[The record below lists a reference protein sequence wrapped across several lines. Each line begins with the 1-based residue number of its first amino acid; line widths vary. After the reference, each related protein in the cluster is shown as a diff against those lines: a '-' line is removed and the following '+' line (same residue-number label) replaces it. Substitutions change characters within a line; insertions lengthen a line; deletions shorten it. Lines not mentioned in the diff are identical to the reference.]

1 MCVFSFN
8 WLRMTKVLRCTT
20 ELPPGNR
27 QKCKDKFFLSKYCL
41 GLLLFHQCRAADEN
55 PNCHCELAWVTY
67 GLAKPLI
74 SFVNGESLHVGC
86 QTLKTTSN
94 LSPNYYIDLFF
105 GTCLL
110 SFDVLCLVC
119 GNCYSIC
126 ILLPA
131 ILSREVLNSNWIF
144 LIK

>member
-1 MCVFSFN
+1 MCVFSCN
-8 WLRMTKVLRCTT
+8 WLRMTKVWRYLLET
-20 ELPPGNR
+20 
-27 QKCKDKFFLSKYCL
+27 DKNAKIRFFC
-41 GLLLFHQCRAADEN
+41 QN
-55 PNCHCELAWVTY
+55 TAWVCFYFTSVEQQMKIPTVTVSLHESRM
-67 GLAKPLI
+67 G
-74 SFVNGESLHVGC
+74 SQNHWFVNGESLHIGC
-86 QTLKTTSN
+86 RQALKTTSN

-110 SFDVLCLVC
+110 SFDVLCLLC

-126 ILLPA
+126 ILLPP